1 MDLYKDFQAAS
12 VLMQARCFILTPK
25 GGGAGFQRP
34 CGTLKLCF
42 IPFKEKLTF
51 P

>member
-25 GGGAGFQRP
+25 GGRRGISASLRDAEIMLYP
-34 CGTLKLCF
+34 V
-42 IPFKEKLTF
+42 
-51 P
+51 